1 MSVLSLHAKYL
12 TALLSFLSA
21 LVLSA
26 FFVAPAVSFAEEI
39 DAIPGTVSGQGNY
52 FEITDSEYF
61 NVSLDSSEEIDLR
74 MESVPEMITII
85 VEPVSVSTSTQLT
98 FSGLAPLTK
107 YYKYEDDYHNLAEIV
122 TDANGS
128 FIYIQDLTSPH
139 LIFIQPRKS
148 TKFIADNATGED
160 CTSIGIWDG
169 ATKTCTLTADVNET
183 IQIDSNGVMLDG
195 ARHTLTGT
203 GTGFGLFFTNKE
215 GVKIKNFTV
224 SNFRDGIGIYFSQQ
238 ATFSGNTIL
247 NNTRSG
253 INLYQSSNIIVA
265 SSTISMNGGEGI
277 TLRDSSANIISGN
290 TFSNNAAEGIA
301 LYDSFFNILNINT
314 IFSNEYGISFY
325 SSFNNSISDT
335 SIEGHNEAITFY
347 SSHNNWITNTFIRQ
361 NEEGITLYSSAG
373 NIIITNTIQQNT
385 DGFTA
390 YSSMDNIV
398 YHNNFINN
406 LNQST
411 AYGENSMLL
420 SQELPIGGN
429 YWSDFDELAEGCDDA
444 DNDTICDAPYVF
456 QSGQDDYPWVKQDG
470 WSSANQAPALFYA
483 EEEGFAADAIS
494 SGVHP
499 NKGTASSTL
508 MVFKAV
514 YTGAT
519 APSGMNVL
527 VGNGTATTS
536 FSMVLDTASASTT
549 LRDGIFGNG
558 EQFIATSTLPK
569 GKYQYYLEATA
580 GADAIRLPATTT
592 LSFQTGYS
600 NVAFLPGLLGS
611 RLYKQQV
618 FENKLWEPNW
628 NADVEKL
635 YLTDVGES
643 VDPSIYTNDIIDEAF
658 GFNVYKKFSESMDD
672 LVANGTIK
680 EWQAMPYDWRMDIED
695 ILDGDVQLRNDVYNI
710 MQSVELLAES
720 SDNGQVTILGH
731 SNGGLLGKLLISK
744 LADAGKGDLVD
755 KFIMVGTPQLGT
767 PSALMGLLHGGER
780 GVLKGWLPNHEVA
793 RELGE
798 NMQSAYN
805 LLPFGGYFSAVDTVA
820 QPIIEFD
827 VLTSATS
834 YLRGV
839 YGNSIS
845 ALSNLVQFFT
855 GENGVRSEPA
865 SSDVDEPNVIDS
877 QLLGNANDIHTTLD
891 QWIPPQGVDVIQI
904 AGWGLDTL
912 RGIRY
917 EEQVKQVCNAELSV
931 CQDLPFLDP
940 RPLFTQD
947 GDKTVVIPSAV
958 AMTTDKYYLNLK
970 NYNKEFIF
978 GGRRNRDHADILEA
992 VPVQDLVKY
1001 LVINEQTLPQHITT
1015 TKPPIE
1021 NPTYRL
1027 AVHSPVSIHAYDSF
1041 GNHTGII
1048 PNTDPT
1054 SDIELIE
1061 EQIPNS
1067 YYLESGEGKYLGL
1080 DTGGEYRIEL
1090 QGEDFGTFTFELQE
1104 VLGDEVLNA
1113 VEYKNI
1119 PVSASTTAELVI
1131 QNLNIAPELVLDID
1145 GDGAT
1150 DAIFT
1155 GAEDNDI
1162 LASMEIL
1169 RNIVNGLDIH
1179 KELKKELIKK
1189 LEKAEKELGKGKI
1202 EKAVKQFDEIIKK
1215 LKEEIEENLE
1225 EESEKEDD
1233 ESDRQ
1238 EHEKGKDHDGDERK
1252 ITTENAWMLI
1262 GIIEDIKS
1270 LLI

>member
-1 MSVLSLHAKYL
+1 MSVSFSHIKYPTFL
-12 TALLSFLSA
+12 ISFLSA
-21 LVLSA
+21 LILSA
-26 FFVAPAVSFAEEI
+26 FFVVPAVSFAQSLPLITEGE
-39 DAIPGTVSGQGNY
+39 GMH
-52 FEITDSEYF
+52 FEAGDGSAPPVT
-61 NVSLDSSEEIDLR
+61 LDSTEVIDVRLVSALETTTLR
-74 MESVPEMITII
+74 LNSSSASSTILTIGGLSPERRYFLYEGGYHDKRIFTTDI
-85 VEPVSVSTSTQLT
+85 EGR
-98 FSGLAPLTK
+98 FSFT
-107 YYKYEDDYHNLAEIV
+107 
-122 TDANGS
+122 
-128 FIYIQDLTSPH
+128 QDLANAQF
-139 LIFIQPRKS
+139 LIIQPRES
-148 TKFIADNATGED
+148 TFFIRDDTTGGD
-160 CTSIGIWDG
+160 CVSIGTWNS
-169 ATKTCTLTADVNET
+169 ATKTCVLTGNLAQT
-183 IQIDSNGVMLDG
+183 IQIDSNGITLDG
-195 ARHTLTGT
+195 GGYMLSGP
-203 GTGFGLFFTNKE
+203 GSGM
-215 GVKIKNFTV
+215 GVFLAGRKGVTIKNLTV
-224 SNFRDGIGIYFSQQ
+224 KNFRDNIALVSSEGITIE
-238 ATFSGNTIL
+238 GNTLIEGGFGVSMD
-247 NNTRSG
+247 T
-253 INLYQSSNIIVA
+253 A
-265 SSTISMNGGEGI
+265 SSTSITRNTFTTLPFGIFLLYSNANILSQNVITNNHSNGIFLARSNRNTVTQNRIENGLVGI
-277 TLRDSSANIISGN
+277 TLQLSDNNTIHNNTIRNQGYYAMNLQYSQNNEIFQNNFLVSAIRHINSFNSVSLFNRGLPDGGN
-290 TFSNNAAEGIA
+290 YWDTYDKPAEGC
-301 LYDSFFNILNINT
+301 T
-314 IFSNEYGISFY
+314 
-325 SSFNNSISDT
+325 DT
-335 SIEGHNEAITFY
+335 
-347 SSHNNWITNTFIRQ
+347 
-361 NEEGITLYSSAG
+361 
-373 NIIITNTIQQNT
+373 NT
-385 DGFTA
+385 DGFCDTPLVL
-390 YSSMDNIV
+390 DW
-398 YHNNFINN
+398 F
-406 LNQST
+406 
-411 AYGENSMLL
+411 NSDLL
-420 SQELPIGGN
+420 P
-429 YWSDFDELAEGCDDA
+429 C
-444 DNDTICDAPYVF
+444 TT
-456 QSGQDDYPWVKQDG
+456 QDG
-470 WSSANQAPALFYA
+470 WVSTPDTVSALFYA
-483 EEEGFAADAIS
+483 EEEGFVADTIS
-494 SGVHP
+494 PGVHP
-499 NKGTASSTL
+499 NKGTASSTP
-508 MVFKAV
+508 MVFKV
-514 YTGAT
+514 IYTGT
-519 APSGMNVL
+519 DAPDTMNVEI
-527 VGNGTATTS
+527 GGQGTITLTTA
-536 FSMVLDTASASTT
+536 VDTTTASST
-549 LRDGIFGNG
+549 LKDGDYTNG
-558 EQFIATSTLPK
+558 EQFIATSTFPK
-569 GKYQYYLEATA
+569 GKYQYYFEATN
-580 GADAIRLPATTT
+580 GADTIRLPAQTDAPTT
-592 LSFQTGYS
+592 LTFQTGYS

-611 RLYKQQV
+611 RLYKQQI
-618 FENKLWEPNW
+618 FENKLWEPNR
-628 NADVEKL
+628 NLDIKKL

-680 EWQAMPYDWRMDIED
+680 EWQAMPYDWRMDLED
-695 ILDGDVQLRNDVYNI
+695 ILDSDVRLRNDTYNI
-710 MQSVELLAES
+710 IQNVELLAES

-744 LADAGKGDLVD
+744 LADAGKGDMVD

-767 PSALMGLLHGGER
+767 PNALMGLLHGGER
-780 GVLKGWLPNHEVA
+780 GVLNGWLPNHEVT
-793 RELGE
+793 REFGE

-805 LLPFGGYFSAVDTVA
+805 LLPLGGYFSAVDTVA

-827 VLTSATS
+827 VSTSATS
-834 YLRGV
+834 YLRSV
-839 YGNSIS
+839 YGDSIS
-845 ALSNLVQFFT
+845 LLSNLTQFFT

-865 SSDVDEPNVIDS
+865 PSDVDEPNVIDS
-877 QLLGNANDIHTTLD
+877 QLLGSANNLHATLD
-891 QWIPPQGVDVIQI
+891 QWTPPQGVDVIQI

-958 AMTTDKYYLNLK
+958 AMRTDKYYLNLK

-1027 AVHSPVSIHAYDSF
+1027 AVHSPVSIHAYGSF

-1155 GAEDNDI
+1155 GVEDNDI

-1189 LEKAEKELGKGKI
+1189 LEKAEKELRKGKT
-1202 EKAVKQFDEIIKK
+1202 EKVIKQFDEIIKK

-1238 EHEKGKDHDGDERK
+1238 EHEKGKGHDGDERK